1 LSLWAPL
8 SFLTSTIP
16 SLPVTAWK
24 VVKGPAPCQKHPKFQ
39 VFTALTDGWKSECGT
54 CAWPAIALRP
64 GKTERDQK
72 APIIDEVILKWSK
85 MPPDER
91 AKDSV
96 IDYLRSLP
104 SCQDDHHVTY

>member
-1 LSLWAPL
+1 MS
-8 SFLTSTIP
+8 
-16 SLPVTAWK
+16 
-24 VVKGPAPCQKHPKFQ
+24 KHPKFQ

-54 CAWPAIALRP
+54 CAGPQLPSVPAR
-64 GKTERDQK
+64 QK
-72 APIIDEVILKWSK
+72 GTKSPHYRRSHSEMVEDA
-85 MPPDER
+85 PDER

>member
-1 LSLWAPL
+1 MDGNQSAEHAPG
-8 SFLTSTIP
+8 P
-16 SLPVTAWK
+16 QLP
-24 VVKGPAPCQKHPKFQ
+24 
-39 VFTALTDGWKSECGT
+39 
-54 CAWPAIALRP
+54 LRP

-96 IDYLRSLP
+96 IYYLRSLP

>member
-1 LSLWAPL
+1 M
-8 SFLTSTIP
+8 
-16 SLPVTAWK
+16 
-24 VVKGPAPCQKHPKFQ
+24 
-39 VFTALTDGWKSECGT
+39 
-54 CAWPAIALRP
+54 ALRP
-64 GKTERDQK
+64 SKTERDQK

-96 IDYLRSLP
+96 IYYLRSLP